1 MKRLNFYTIILLICI
16 SFSGFAQQ
24 NQQLP
29 VDSKT
34 RIGKLS
40 NGLTYY
46 IRRNELPKNRGE
58 FYIAQKVGSILE
70 EENQRGLAHFLEHMC
85 FNGTKHFPDNSL
97 IKYLESIGV
106 KFGENV
112 NAYTALD
119 ETVYNLSNVPL
130 TRESTLDSALLVLHD
145 WSGFVS
151 LDDKEI
157 DNERGVIREE
167 WRTRNTGSY
176 RTMDAMI
183 KEVFKNSQY
192 ENRLPIGSIDIVN
205 TFPYQAIKDYYK
217 KWYRP
222 DLQGIIV
229 VGDVDVDK
237 VEAKIKALFADIPA
251 PVNPAPRTR
260 FQVPNNATPIV
271 SIQTDP
277 EVQQIQM
284 SMYCK
289 HDAVPMEM
297 KSTMN
302 FYLFNVINDLNATML
317 NARLFELSK
326 KPTPPFAGAGAGYGD
341 FIVTPS
347 KDAWSVSA
355 APRNNNE
362 TDIALRAIIRENERM
377 RRFGFT
383 ASEFSRA
390 KTELL
395 RRYETAYNERDKQK
409 NDSYV
414 RECQQ
419 LFLNNEPMPGIEFE
433 YDLINKAMPNIPL
446 EAINKVAQGYVGD
459 SNVVFTVSGPK
470 KEGVSIP
477 TKEQVLAIWDE
488 VKKEKIEPYIDI
500 VSDKP
505 LLEKKPKTGKVIKT
519 EQKPFGY
526 TQWTLSNGVK
536 VLLKKTDF
544 KKDQVIMN
552 SYSPGGSSLIKDAD
566 LPSVSVVN
574 EVARLGGVGQF
585 NSVELDKMLTG
596 KIVSVNPSIGQL
608 NEAINGS
615 ASPKDFETL
624 MELTYLYFTQPRK
637 DQDAYNSWVV
647 RKKNQLENAAQN
659 PMNSFSDT
667 LITVMTNRNPRGKR
681 FDLAMLS
688 KVDYTKVMDIYK
700 DRFADASDFTFF
712 FTGNVEPDSIKKL
725 VELYLGGL
733 PSTNRKEN
741 FKDIGVYP
749 PKGIVKNN
757 FNKKLQVPKTTVF
770 VAYTGEIPYT
780 LENIVLM
787 DYVESILNI
796 IYTESIREKEG
807 GSYGVSVNG
816 SLSKVPKQRFA
827 FQIYFDTDP
836 AKREK
841 LTGIVYD
848 EVKRITTDGPSDV
861 NINKSKEFMLKKHQE
876 DLAENGYWS
885 GIIYTQTVLGLDSH
899 STIEKIISSAT
910 PAKIKDFAKK
920 IFSQGNTVEISMSPE
935 K

>member
-24 NQQLP
+24 SQQLP

-34 RIGKLS
+34 RIGKLE

-46 IRRNELPKNRGE
+46 IRKNDLPKNRGE
-58 FYIAQKVGSILE
+58 FYIVQKVGSILE

-85 FNGTKHFPDNSL
+85 FDGTKNYPNKTL
-97 IKYLESIGV
+97 IKYLEKIGV

-130 TRESTLDSALLVLHD
+130 TRETVLDSALLVLHD

-151 LDDKEI
+151 LKDSAI

-176 RTMDAMI
+176 RVMDGMI

-205 TFPYQAIKDYYK
+205 NFPYQAIKDYYK

-222 DLQGIIV
+222 DLQGIII

-237 VEAKIKALFADIPA
+237 VEAEIKTLFADIPA
-251 PVNPAPRTR
+251 SVNPAPRTR
-260 FQVPNNATPIV
+260 FQIPNNTSPIV

-277 EVQQIQM
+277 EVQQIQL

-289 HDAVPMEM
+289 HDALPTEA
-297 KSTMN
+297 KSTIN
-302 FYLFNVINDLNATML
+302 YYLLNVINDLTSTMI
-317 NARLFELSK
+317 NARLYELSK
-326 KPTPPFAGAGAGYGD
+326 KPTPPFAGARAGYGE
-341 FIVTPS
+341 FIVTPA

-355 APRNNNE
+355 SPRNNNE

-383 ASEFSRA
+383 ASELNRA

-395 RRYETAYNERDKQK
+395 RSYETAYNERDKQK
-409 NDSYV
+409 NDAYV
-414 RECQQ
+414 NECVQY
-419 LFLNNEPMPGIEFE
+419 FLNNEPMPGIEFE

-446 EAINKVAQGYVGD
+446 EAINKVAQGYVTD
-459 SNVVFTVSGPK
+459 TNVVFTVSGPQ
-470 KEGVSIP
+470 KEGVTIP
-477 TKEQVLAIWDE
+477 TKDQILAIWDE
-488 VKKEKIEPYIDI
+488 VRKEKIEPYIDV
-500 VSDKP
+500 VSNKP
-505 LLEKKPKTGKVIKT
+505 LLEKKPVTGKVIKT

-536 VLLKKTDF
+536 VLLKKTDY

-552 SYSPGGSSLIKDAD
+552 SYSPGGSSLVKDAD
-566 LPSVSVVN
+566 VPSGSVVN
-574 EVARLGGVGQF
+574 EVVRLSGVGQF
-585 NSVELDKMLTG
+585 NSVELEKMLTG
-596 KIVSVNPSIGQL
+596 KIVSVSPSVSELSESIS
-608 NEAINGS
+608 GS

-637 DQDAYNSWVV
+637 DQDAFNSWVV

-659 PMNSFSDT
+659 PMNSFVDT
-667 LITVMTNRNPRGKR
+667 LMTVLTNRNPRGKR
-681 FDLAMLS
+681 FNLDMLS
-688 KVDYTKVMDIYK
+688 KVDYNKVMEIYK

-712 FTGNVEPDSIKKL
+712 FTGNIEPDSVKRL

-733 PSTNRKEN
+733 PSIKRKEH
-741 FKDIGVYP
+741 FKDLGIYP
-749 PKGIVKNN
+749 QKGIVKNN
-757 FNKKLQVPKTTVF
+757 FNKKLQVPKSTIV
-770 VAYTGEIPYT
+770 VEYTGEIPYS

-807 GSYGVSVNG
+807 GTYGVSVTGN
-816 SLSKVPKQRFA
+816 LSKEPKQRFF

-848 EVKRITTDGPSDV
+848 EVKKLMADGPSDV

-885 GIIYTQTVLGLDSH
+885 GIIYNDIVHGIDSH
-899 STIEKIISSAT
+899 SKVEQIISSVT
-910 PAKIKDFAKK
+910 PAMIKDFANK
-920 IFSQGNTVEISMSPE
+920 IFSQGNTIEISMSPE

>member
-1 MKRLNFYTIILLICI
+1 MKKLNLFTTILLICI
-16 SFSGFAQQ
+16 SLIGFAQQ
-24 NQQLP
+24 AQQLP
-29 VDSKT
+29 VDAKT
-34 RIGKLS
+34 RIGKLD

-46 IRRNELPKNRGE
+46 IRKNNLPKNRGE

-70 EENQRGLAHFLEHMC
+70 DENQRGLAHFLEHMC

-130 TRESTLDSALLVLHD
+130 TREGILDSALLVLHD

-151 LDDKEI
+151 LENKDIDD
-157 DNERGVIREE
+157 ERGVIREE

-176 RTMDAMI
+176 RVMDAMI
-183 KEVFKNSQY
+183 KEVFANSQY
-192 ENRLPIGSIDIVN
+192 ANRLPIGSIDIIN
-205 TFPYQAIKDYYK
+205 NFPYQQIKDYYK

-237 VEAKIKALFADIPA
+237 VEAKIKALFADIPK

-260 FQVPNNATPIV
+260 FQVPNNIAPIV
-271 SIQTDP
+271 SVETDP
-277 EVQQIQM
+277 EVQQTQLAV
-284 SMYCK
+284 YYK
-289 HDAVPMEM
+289 HDAVPTEM

-302 FYLFNVINDLNATML
+302 YYFMQVINDLVSTMF

-326 KPTPPFAGAGAGYGD
+326 KPTPPFAGARGGYGE

-347 KDAWSVSA
+347 KDCWSVSA
-355 APRNNNE
+355 APRDNNE
-362 TDIALRAIIRENERM
+362 AETALRAIVRENERM

-395 RRYETAYNERDKQK
+395 RNYETAYNERDKQK
-409 NDSYV
+409 NGSYV
-414 RECQQ
+414 NECQQ

-433 YDLINKAMPNIPL
+433 YDLINKVIPNIPIT
-446 EAINKVAQGYVGD
+446 AINKIAQSYVSD

-470 KEGVSIP
+470 KEGVNIP
-477 TKEQVLAIWDE
+477 TKEQVLKIWNE
-488 VKKEKIEPYIDI
+488 VKNEKIEAYVDV

-505 LLEKKPKTGKVIKT
+505 LLDKKPVAGKVVKT

-536 VLLKKTDF
+536 VLLKKTDY
-544 KKDQVIMN
+544 KKDQVIMS
-552 SYSPGGSSLIKDAD
+552 SYSPGGSSLVKDAD
-566 LPSVSVVN
+566 LPSVLALN
-574 EVARLGGVGQF
+574 EVVRLGGVGQF

-596 KIVSVNPSIGQL
+596 KIVSVGPSVSSMSEGMG
-608 NEAINGS
+608 GS
-615 ASPKDFETL
+615 ASPKDFKTL

-637 DQDAYNSWVV
+637 DQDAFNSWVV
-647 RKKNQLENAAQN
+647 RKKNQLENAKQN
-659 PMNSFSDT
+659 PMDSFIDT
-667 LITVMTNRNPRGKR
+667 LTTIITNHSPRGKR
-681 FDLAMLS
+681 MDLDMLK
-688 KVDYTKVMDIYK
+688 KVDYNKVFEIYK

-712 FTGNVEPDSIKKL
+712 FTGNIDPDSVKSY
-725 VELYLGGL
+725 VETYLGGL

-741 FKDIGVYP
+741 FKDLGVYP
-749 PKGIVKNN
+749 PKGVVKNN
-757 FNKKLQVPKTTVF
+757 FNKKLQVPKSTVF

-816 SLSKVPKQRFA
+816 DVSKLPKQRFT
-827 FQIYFDTDP
+827 FQVYFDTDP
-836 AKREK
+836 AKRDR
-841 LTGIVYD
+841 LTAIVYD
-848 EVKRITTDGPSDV
+848 EIKKLIADGPSEV
-861 NINKSKEFMLKKHQE
+861 NVNKAKEFMLKKHQE
-876 DLAENGYWS
+876 DLTENGYWS
-885 GIIYTQTVLGLDSH
+885 GIIYNQMIMGIDNHT
-899 STIEKIISSAT
+899 TIEKVTSSVT
-910 PAKIKDFAKK
+910 PDMIKEFAKK
-920 IFSQGNTVEISMSPE
+920 IFSQCNIVEVSMSPE

>member
-1 MKRLNFYTIILLICI
+1 MKKLNLFTTILLICI
-16 SFSGFAQQ
+16 SLIGFAQQ
-24 NQQLP
+24 AQQLP
-29 VDSKT
+29 VDAKT
-34 RIGKLS
+34 RIGKLD

-46 IRRNELPKNRGE
+46 IRKNDLPKNRGE

-70 EENQRGLAHFLEHMC
+70 DENQRGLAHFLEHMC
-85 FNGTKHFPDNSL
+85 FNGTKHFPGNTL
-97 IKYLESIGV
+97 IKYLEKIGV

-130 TRESTLDSALLVLHD
+130 TREGILDSALLVLHD

-151 LDDKEI
+151 LENKDIDD
-157 DNERGVIREE
+157 ERGVIREE

-176 RTMDAMI
+176 RVMDAMI
-183 KEVFKNSQY
+183 KEVFANSQY
-192 ENRLPIGSIDIVN
+192 ANRLPIGSIDIIN
-205 TFPYQAIKDYYK
+205 NFPYQQIKDYYK

-237 VEAKIKALFADIPA
+237 VEAKIKALFADIPK

-260 FQVPNNATPIV
+260 FQVPNNIAPIV
-271 SIQTDP
+271 SVETDP
-277 EVQQIQM
+277 EVQQTQL
-284 SMYCK
+284 SVYYK
-289 HDAVPMEM
+289 HDAIPTEM

-302 FYLFNVINDLNATML
+302 AYFMQVINNLVSTMF
-317 NARLFELSK
+317 NTRLFELSK
-326 KPTPPFAGAGAGYGD
+326 KPTPPFAGARGGYGE

-347 KDAWSVSA
+347 KDCWSVSA
-355 APRNNNE
+355 SPRDNNE
-362 TDIALRAIIRENERM
+362 AETALRAVIRENERM

-390 KTELL
+390 KTEML
-395 RRYETAYNERDKQK
+395 RNYETAYNERDKQK

-414 RECQQ
+414 NECQQ

-433 YDLINKAMPNIPL
+433 YNLINKVMPSLPL
-446 EAINKVAQGYVGD
+446 EAINKLVASYVTD
-459 SNVVFTVSGPK
+459 TNVVFTVSGPK
-470 KEGVSIP
+470 KEGVNIP
-477 TKEQVLAIWDE
+477 TKEKVLAIWNE
-488 VKKEKIEPYIDI
+488 VKNEKIEAYVDV
-500 VSDKP
+500 VSNKP
-505 LLEKKPKTGKVIKT
+505 LLEKKPVAGKVVNT

-544 KKDQVIMN
+544 KKDQVMMS
-552 SYSPGGSSLIKDAD
+552 SYSPGGSSLVKDAD
-566 LPSVSVVN
+566 LPSFMALN
-574 EVARLGGVGQF
+574 EVVRLGGVGQF
-585 NSVELDKMLTG
+585 SSVELDKMLTG
-596 KIVSVNPSIGQL
+596 KIVSVGPLVNGLSEVIS
-608 NEAINGS
+608 GS
-615 ASPKDFETL
+615 ASPKDFKTL

-637 DQDAYNSWVV
+637 DQDAFNSWLV
-647 RKKNQLENAAQN
+647 RKKNQLENAKQD
-659 PMNSFSDT
+659 PMNSFIDT
-667 LITVMTNRNPRGKR
+667 LTTIITNHSPRGKR
-681 FDLAMLS
+681 MDVDMLK
-688 KVDYTKVMDIYK
+688 KVDYNKVFDIYK

-712 FTGNVEPDSIKKL
+712 FTGNIDPDSVKSY
-725 VELYLGGL
+725 VETYLGGL

-741 FKDIGVYP
+741 FKDLGVYP
-749 PKGIVKNN
+749 PKGLVKNN
-757 FNKKLQVPKTTVF
+757 FNKKLQVPKSTVF

-816 SLSKVPKQRFA
+816 DVSKLPKQRFT

-836 AKREK
+836 AKRER
-841 LTGIVYD
+841 LTSIVYD
-848 EVKRITTDGPSDV
+848 EIKKLISEGPAEV
-861 NINKSKEFMLKKHQE
+861 NINKAKEFMLKKHQE
-876 DLAENGYWS
+876 DLTENGYWS
-885 GIIYTQTVLGLDSH
+885 GIIYNQTVLGIDDH
-899 STIEKIISSAT
+899 TTIEKVTSSVT
-910 PAKIKDFAKK
+910 PVMIKEFAKK
-920 IFSQGNTVEISMSPE
+920 IFSQGNIVEVSMSPE

>member
-1 MKRLNFYTIILLICI
+1 MRNLNLFTTILLICI
-16 SFSGFAQQ
+16 SLTGFAQQ
-24 NQQLP
+24 AQQLP

-34 RIGKLS
+34 RIGKLD

-46 IRRNELPKNRGE
+46 IRKNDLPKNRGE

-70 EENQRGLAHFLEHMC
+70 DESQRGLAHFLEHMC
-85 FNGTKHFPDNSL
+85 FNGTKHFPGNSL

-130 TRESTLDSALLVLHD
+130 TRETILDSALLVLHD

-151 LDDKEI
+151 LENKDIDD
-157 DNERGVIREE
+157 ERGVIREE
-167 WRTRNTGSY
+167 WRTRNTGEY
-176 RTMDAMI
+176 RVMDAMI
-183 KEVFKNSQY
+183 KEVFANSQY
-192 ENRLPIGSIDIVN
+192 ANRLPIGSIDIIN
-205 TFPYQAIKDYYK
+205 NFPYQTIKDYYK

-260 FQVPNNATPIV
+260 FQVPNNTTPIV
-271 SIQTDP
+271 SVQTDP
-277 EVQQIQM
+277 EVQQIQL
-284 SMYCK
+284 SVYYK
-289 HDAVPMEM
+289 HDAVPTEM

-302 FYLFNVINDLNATML
+302 YYFMHVINDLVATMF

-326 KPTPPFAGAGAGYGD
+326 KPTPPFAGARGSYDG
-341 FIVTPS
+341 FIVTPT

-362 TDIALRAIIRENERM
+362 AETALRAIVRENERM

-390 KTELL
+390 KTEML
-395 RRYETAYNERDKQK
+395 RNYETAYNERDKQK

-414 RECQQ
+414 NECVQ
-419 LFLNNEPMPGIEFE
+419 LFLNNEPMPGIAYE
-433 YDLINKAMPNIPL
+433 YDLINKVLPGIPL
-446 EAINKVAQGYVGD
+446 DALNKLVKSYVSD
-459 SNVVFTVSGPK
+459 TNVVFTVSGPK
-470 KEGVSIP
+470 KEGVTIP

-488 VKKEKIEPYIDI
+488 VKKENIEAYVDI

-505 LLEKKPKTGKVIKT
+505 LLEKKPAAGKVVKT

-536 VLLKKTDF
+536 VLLKKTDY

-552 SYSPGGSSLIKDAD
+552 SYSPGGSSLVKDAD
-566 LPSVSVVN
+566 VPSVSVLN
-574 EVARLGGVGQF
+574 EVLRLGGVGQF
-585 NSVELDKMLTG
+585 SSVELEKMLTG
-596 KIVSVNPSIGQL
+596 KIVSVGPSVASL
-608 NEAINGS
+608 NEAIGGS
-615 ASPKDFETL
+615 ASPKDFKTL

-637 DQDAYNSWVV
+637 DQDAFNSWVV
-647 RKKNQLENAAQN
+647 RKKNQLENAAQE
-659 PMNSFSDT
+659 PMNSFIDT
-667 LITVMTNRNPRGKR
+667 LTTIITNHNPRGKR
-681 FDLAMLS
+681 FDLTMLS
-688 KVDYTKVMDIYK
+688 KVDYNKVMEIYK

-712 FTGNVEPDSIKKL
+712 FTGNIEPDSIKGL
-725 VELYLGGL
+725 VETYLGGL
-733 PSTNRKEN
+733 PSTNRKET
-741 FKDIGVYP
+741 FKDLGMYP
-749 PKGIVKNN
+749 PKGVVKNN
-757 FNKKLQVPKTTVF
+757 FNKKLQVPKTSVF
-770 VAYTGEIPYT
+770 VGYTGEIPYSI
-780 LENIVLM
+780 ENSVLM

-816 SLSKVPKQRFA
+816 SMNKLPKPRFV
-827 FQIYFDTDP
+827 FQVFFDTDP
-836 AKREK
+836 AKKDK
-841 LTGIVYD
+841 LTAIVYD
-848 EVKRITTDGPSDV
+848 EVKKLITDGPSET
-861 NINKSKEFMLKKHQE
+861 NINKAKEFMLKKHQE
-876 DLAENGYWS
+876 DLTENGYWS
-885 GIIYTQTVLGLDSH
+885 GIIYEQTVLGVDDYT
-899 STIEKIISSAT
+899 TIEKVISSAT
-910 PAKIKDFAKK
+910 ATMIKEFAKK
-920 IFSQGNTVEISMSPE
+920 IFSQNNVIEVSMSPE

>member
-1 MKRLNFYTIILLICI
+1 MKRLNLYTIILLICI
-16 SFSGFAQQ
+16 SINGFAQQ
-24 NQQLP
+24 EQLLP
-29 VDSKT
+29 LDSKT
-34 RIGKLS
+34 RIGKLD

-46 IRRNELPKNRGE
+46 IRKNELPKNRGE

-85 FNGTKHFPDNSL
+85 FNGTKHFPGNSL

-130 TRESTLDSALLVLHD
+130 TRETIIDSALLVLHD

-167 WRTRNTGSY
+167 WRTRNTGNY
-176 RTMDAMI
+176 RVMDAMI

-192 ENRLPIGSIDIVN
+192 ENRLPIGSIDIIN
-205 TFPYQAIKDYYK
+205 NFPYQTIKDYYK

-237 VEAKIKALFADIPA
+237 VEAKIKKLFADIPT

-260 FQVPNNATPIV
+260 FQGPNNTTPIV

-277 EVQQIQM
+277 EVQQIQL

-289 HDAVPMEM
+289 HDAFPTEM
-297 KSTMN
+297 KSTINYYM
-302 FYLFNVINDLNATML
+302 LHVINDLVSTMF

-326 KPTPPFAGAGAGYGD
+326 KPTPPFAGARGGYGE
-341 FIVTPS
+341 FIVTPVI
-347 KDAWSVSA
+347 DAWSVSA
-355 APRNNNE
+355 SPRNNNE
-362 TDIALRAIIRENERM
+362 ADTALRAIIRENERM

-395 RRYETAYNERDKQK
+395 RSYETAYNERNKQK
-409 NDSYV
+409 NDAYV
-414 RECQQ
+414 NECVQ
-419 LFLNNEPMPGIEFE
+419 LFLNNEPMPGISYE
-433 YDLINKAMPNIPL
+433 YDLINKVLPGIPL
-446 EAINKVAQGYVGD
+446 EAINKVAQDYVSD
-459 SNVVFTVSGPK
+459 TNVVFTVSGPQ
-470 KEGVSIP
+470 KEGVTIP
-477 TKEQVLAIWDE
+477 TKDQVLAIWDE
-488 VKKEKIEPYIDI
+488 VRKEKIEAYIDI

-505 LLEKKPKTGKVIKT
+505 LLEKKPTTGKVIKT
-519 EQKPFGY
+519 EMKPFGY

-536 VLLKKTDF
+536 VLLKKTDY
-544 KKDQVIMN
+544 KKDQIIMN
-552 SYSPGGSSLIKDAD
+552 SYSPGGSSLVKDAD
-566 LPSVSVVN
+566 LPSVSVLN
-574 EVARLGGVGQF
+574 EVVRLGGVGQF

-596 KIVSVNPSIGQL
+596 KIVTVSPSVGSL
-608 NEAINGS
+608 NEAIVGS

-624 MELTYLYFTQPRK
+624 LELTYLYFTQPRK
-637 DQDAYNSWVV
+637 DQDAFNSWVV

-659 PMNSFSDT
+659 PMNSFIDT
-667 LITVMTNRNPRGKR
+667 LTTVMTNRNPRGIR
-681 FDLAMLS
+681 FNLDMLS
-688 KVDYTKVMDIYK
+688 KVDYNKVMEIYK
-700 DRFADASDFTFF
+700 DRFKDASEFTFF
-712 FTGNVEPDSIKKL
+712 FTGNIESDSVKKL

-733 PSTNRKEN
+733 PSINRKEN
-741 FKDIGVYP
+741 FKDLGIYP

-757 FNKKLQVPKTTVF
+757 FNKKLQVPKSTVF
-770 VAYTGEIPYT
+770 VAYTGDIPFT

-816 SLSKVPKQRFA
+816 NLNKVPKQRFS

-836 AKREK
+836 AKKDK
-841 LTGIVYD
+841 LTEIVYD
-848 EVKRITTDGPSDV
+848 EVKKLIIDGPSDV
-861 NINKSKEFMLKKHQE
+861 NINKAKEFMLKKQQE

-885 GIIYTQTVLGLDSH
+885 GIIYNQTVLGIDSH
-899 STIEKIISSAT
+899 TTIEKIISSVT
-910 PAKIKDFAKK
+910 PAMIKDFAKK
-920 IFSQGNTVEISMSPE
+920 IFSQGNTIEISMSPE
-935 K
+935 

>member
-1 MKRLNFYTIILLICI
+1 MKRLNHFTIILLICI

-24 NQQLP
+24 EQQLP
-29 VDSKT
+29 LDSKT
-34 RIGKLS
+34 RIGKLD

-46 IRRNELPKNRGE
+46 IRKNELPKNRGE
-58 FYIAQKVGSILE
+58 FYIVQKVGSILE

-85 FNGTKHFPDNSL
+85 FNGTKNFPVNSL
-97 IKYLESIGV
+97 IKYLETIGV

-130 TRESTLDSALLVLHD
+130 TRETTIDSALLVLHD

-176 RTMDAMI
+176 RVMDAMI

-205 TFPYQAIKDYYK
+205 NFPYQAIKDYYK

-237 VEAKIKALFADIPA
+237 VEAKIKKLFADIPA

-260 FQVPNNATPIV
+260 FQVPNNTTPIV

-277 EVQQIQM
+277 EVQQIQL

-289 HDAVPMEM
+289 HDAVPTEM
-297 KSTMN
+297 KSTINYYM
-302 FYLFNVINDLNATML
+302 LSVINDLVSTMF

-326 KPTPPFAGAGAGYGD
+326 KPTPPFAGARGGYGE
-341 FIVTPS
+341 FIVTQA

-362 TDIALRAIIRENERM
+362 ADTALRAIIRENERM

-383 ASEFSRA
+383 ASELSRA

-395 RRYETAYNERDKQK
+395 RSYETAYNERDKQK
-409 NDSYV
+409 NEDYV
-414 RECQQ
+414 NECVQ
-419 LFLNNEPMPGIEFE
+419 LFLNNEPMPGIAYE
-433 YDLINKAMPNIPL
+433 YDLINKVLPGIPL
-446 EAINKVAQGYVGD
+446 EAINKIAQGLVTD
-459 SNVVFTVSGPK
+459 TNVVFTVSGPQ
-470 KEGVSIP
+470 KEGVTIP
-477 TKEQVLAIWDE
+477 TKDRVLAIWED
-488 VKKEKIEPYIDI
+488 VRKEKIEAYIDI

-505 LLEKKPKTGKVIKT
+505 LMEKKPTAGKVIKT
-519 EQKPFGY
+519 EQKSFGY

-536 VLLKKTDF
+536 VLLKKTDY

-552 SYSPGGSSLIKDAD
+552 SYSPGGSSLVKNAD
-566 LPSVSVVN
+566 LPSGSVVN
-574 EVARLGGVGQF
+574 EVVRLGGVGQF

-596 KIVSVNPSIGQL
+596 KIVSVNPSVGLL
-608 NEAINGS
+608 NEGIGGS

-624 MELTYLYFTQPRK
+624 LELTYLYFTQPRK
-637 DQDAYNSWVV
+637 DQDAFNSWVV
-647 RKKNQLENAAQN
+647 RKKNQLENEAQN

-681 FDLAMLS
+681 FNLDMLS
-688 KVDYTKVMDIYK
+688 KVDYNKVLEIYK
-700 DRFADASDFTFF
+700 DRFKDASDFTFF
-712 FTGNVEPDSIKKL
+712 FTGNIEPDSLKRL

-733 PSTNRKEN
+733 PSTYRKEN
-741 FKDIGVYP
+741 FKDLGIYP

-770 VAYTGEIPYT
+770 VAYTGEIPYN

-787 DYVESILNI
+787 DYVESILDI

-816 SLSKVPKQRFA
+816 SLSKVPKQRFSL
-827 FQIYFDTDP
+827 QIYFDTDP
-836 AKREK
+836 AKRDK
-841 LTGIVYD
+841 LTGIVFD
-848 EVKRITTDGPSDV
+848 EVKKLITDGPSNV
-861 NINKSKEFMLKKHQE
+861 NINKAKEFMLKKHQE

-885 GIIYTQTVLGLDSH
+885 GIIYSQTVLGIDKH
-899 STIEKIISSAT
+899 TTVEKIISSAT
-910 PAKIKDFAKK
+910 PAMVKDFAKK
-920 IFSQGNTVEISMSPE
+920 IFSQGNTVEISMSPQ